1 MSTSYR
7 GARPAAIESAAAPR
21 PLPPPPTTESA
32 HPSLLAASSSAADRM
47 QLLRVCTTL
56 FQQQHSPDSRLHA
69 NLLSAVHSP
78 HSRPLA
84 AAELFLQVCNTF
96 PLSWRPSYRFYHFTR
111 TLPDFPHSTVT
122 LNKMLD
128 VIGKS
133 RNIDF
138 FWDVLNDMARRLLVN
153 DKTFNIALKTL
164 AQTLS
169 RVVETLC
176 RAKVADE
183 AKFLVFK
190 LKECVQP
197 NGVIY
202 GWSIKGFCDVGDL
215 IEACRV
221 CGISWSI
228 KGSNL
233 IYVRWNRSWR
243 PFSRLIDTARL

>member
-1 MSTSYR
+1 
-7 GARPAAIESAAAPR
+7 
-21 PLPPPPTTESA
+21 
-32 HPSLLAASSSAADRM
+32 M

-164 AQTLS
+164 AQVRELNKC
-169 RVVETLC
+169 V
-176 RAKVADE
+176 
-183 AKFLVFK
+183 KFFHLMN
-190 LKECVQP
+190 E
-197 NGVIY
+197 N
-202 GWSIKGFCDVGDL
+202 GWS
-215 IEACRV
+215 
-221 CGISWSI
+221 
-228 KGSNL
+228 
-233 IYVRWNRSWR
+233 
-243 PFSRLIDTARL
+243 RL